1 MRPQANH
8 ILALCSC
15 LIFDEKSED
24 PITNEPELLRAFD
37 KCQGIARSVGQVRRC
52 RTMPVVSLVLLIVA
66 VTEWRF

>member
-37 KCQGIARSVGQVRRC
+37 KCQGIARSVGQVRRASQ
-52 RTMPVVSLVLLIVA
+52 RDS
-66 VTEWRF
+66 E